1 MPYILPT
8 SDGSVTLHS
17 EIHNVTYHSING
29 AVTESMHVFIE
40 MGLEKKQAEQK
51 TIRILEMGLGTGLN
65 AYLTF
70 FHKKE
75 NELYYTALETNP
87 ISLAIAKDLNYSQQI
102 ENKAISETFLQIH
115 TCEWEKDNSLSAS
128 FHLKKYIKKLQDF
141 ETEEKFDIIYYDAFD
156 PAAQPELWTE
166 AIFEKLYSLTAPNGI
181 LVTYCAKGSVRR
193 AMQAAGYTTERLPGP
208 PGKREMLRATKA
220 KGLLVS

>member
-8 SDGSVTLHS
+8 SDGSVTLQS
-17 EIHNVTYHSING
+17 DIHHVSYHSING

-40 MGLEKKQAEQK
+40 TGLRKKQQEQK
-51 TIRILEMGLGTGLN
+51 NINILEMGLGTGLN

-70 FHKKE
+70 FHQKE
-75 NELYYTALETNP
+75 SEIFYTALETNP
-87 ISLAIAKDLNYSQQI
+87 ISWELAAQLNYPQQI
-102 ENKAISETFLQIH
+102 ENQLTSDIFSQIH
-115 TCEWEKDNSLSAS
+115 TCEWEKDKQLSPHFS
-128 FHLKKYIKKLQDF
+128 IKKHQKSLQDF
-141 ETEEKFDIIYYDAFD
+141 ETTEKFDLIYYDAFD

-166 AIFEKLYSLTAPNGI
+166 AIFEQLFSLTASNGI

-208 PGKREMLRATKA
+208 PGKREMLRA
-220 KGLLVS
+220 VNSYQ